1 MDIIIKLSELLA
13 VKWIELYKKW
23 PKTTKIVSAVAVI
36 IIPIFVI
43 SLQYSNEVEQA
54 KRLQNSNYTKQIQSL
69 SETHDKL
76 RSLIDFVGAES
87 IVVAER
93 AGQKIAVEI
102 KSFLGASSI
111 SEFHTALG
119 QFFNYR
125 LALEEKE
132 PDRILYLA
140 IPLITYEE
148 FFTLQFIQKAVKRAE
163 LKLLIYIENTEVI
176 SQWIP

>member
-1 MDIIIKLSELLA
+1 MRHNRKMGSTAPAATSCIHQR
-13 VKWIELYKKW
+13 YM
-23 PKTTKIVSAVAVI
+23 SAKDT
-36 IIPIFVI
+36 
-43 SLQYSNEVEQA
+43 SHEVVRRALE
-54 KRLQNSNYTKQIQSL
+54 KDGWTI
-69 SETHDKL
+69 THDPYYIKVGGVEMY
-76 RSLIDFVGAES
+76 IDLGAEA
-87 IVVAER
+87 IVAAER

-132 PDRILYLA
+132 PDRTLFLA
-140 IPLITYEE
+140 VPYDIYQE
-148 FFTLQFIQKAVKRAE
+148 FFSLQFIQKAVQRAD
-163 LKLLIYIENTEVI
+163 LKIVVYIESQEII

>member
-1 MDIIIKLSELLA
+1 MSAKDATHNVVRHALEKDGWTITQDPYYIK
-13 VKWIELYKKW
+13 VGGVELY
-23 PKTTKIVSAVAVI
+23 
-36 IIPIFVI
+36 
-43 SLQYSNEVEQA
+43 
-54 KRLQNSNYTKQIQSL
+54 
-69 SETHDKL
+69 
-76 RSLIDFVGAES
+76 IDLGAEA
-87 IVVAER
+87 IVAAER